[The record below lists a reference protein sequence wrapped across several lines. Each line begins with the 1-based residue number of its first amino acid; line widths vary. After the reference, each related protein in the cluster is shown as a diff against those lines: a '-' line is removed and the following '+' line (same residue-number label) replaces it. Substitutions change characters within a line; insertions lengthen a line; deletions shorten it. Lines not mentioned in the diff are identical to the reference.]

1 MLKFFRLFFVGAIL
15 VLLTACGG
23 GSSSQEDSVNSGT
36 IDPIANT
43 IEDQEDT
50 DSSADNYDQD
60 IDDSLDEGVLEENN
74 TNGNIGNEDCI
85 TVSRPIV
92 GQTLRYGNP
101 SPTDSS
107 YYHTIQEWT
116 IIEFSD
122 TSSSVEKIMTGDFLN
137 GVVNETITY
146 NISNNYMDATKLTQE
161 NTFNSNTTTNTIEFS
176 PFQRIEIDT
185 VCLGQS
191 WTSVFK
197 LTVST
202 TANGVSNPP
211 VAHDSTQHST
221 IESVN
226 ETKIV
231 TAGIFSTYRK
241 RLVDENGATVVW
253 WIDVDTGAIV
263 YFENY
268 SSDGVLSGIMELLSI
283 E

>member
-1 MLKFFRLFFVGAIL
+1 MTL
-15 VLLTACGG
+15 VFLAACGG
-23 GSSSQEDSVNSGT
+23 GSGIDQQGSVNSGT
-36 IDPIANT
+36 IDPIVNT
-43 IEDQEDT
+43 IEDQENT
-50 DSSADNYDQD
+50 DSSADSDDQD

-74 TNGNIGNEDCI
+74 TSGNIGNENCI
-85 TVSRPIV
+85 TVSRPIA

-122 TSSSVEKIMTGDFLN
+122 ILSSVEKVMTGDFLN

-146 NISNNYMDATKLTQE
+146 NILNNYMDTTKMTQQS
-161 NTFNSNTTTNTIEFS
+161 TFNSNTTTSTIEFS

-197 LTVST
+197 LTLST
-202 TANGVSNPP
+202 TVNGTSSSPISY
-211 VAHDSTQHST
+211 DSTYHYT
-221 IESVN
+221 IELIN
-226 ETKIV
+226 ETKSV
-231 TAGIFSTYRK
+231 AAGIFNTYRK
-241 RLVDENGATVVW
+241 KLVDEHGATVVW
-253 WIDVDTGAIV
+253 WIDVETGAIV

-268 SSDGVLSGIMELLSI
+268 TGDGVLDGIMELLSI
-283 E
+283 D